1 MNITESFQNGVKVL
15 RFSGKFDSHSRQ
27 EFQTAIGKAEQ
38 SRARHIILNLQGVS
52 FVDSAALGLL
62 ANMHRELTA
71 QGIHV
76 SLVNP
81 QDYVKRVLE
90 LVKMDRLF
98 SIHATVE
105 QAMSSMAKA

>member
-15 RFSGKFDSHSRQ
+15 RLSGKFDSQSRH
-27 EFQTAIGKAEQ
+27 EFQAAIGKAEQ
-38 SRARHIILNLQGVS
+38 GGVRHIILNLQGVT
-52 FVDSAALGLL
+52 FLDSAALGLL
-62 ANMHRELTA
+62 ANMHRGFTA
-71 QGIHV
+71 QGIHI

-90 LVKMDRLF
+90 LVKMDQLI
-98 SIHATVE
+98 SMHTTEE